1 MPTYCSECEN
11 CRKDSKS
18 APEYTW
24 TCRQFPRLEQGF
36 LARTLRDSNLPP
48 YMHCNRI
55 NGGMCPLWKQ
65 KQEKPSEDRA
75 SVSFKVPEGE

>member
-24 TCRQFPRLEQGF
+24 TCSKFPRLEQGF
-36 LARTLRDSNLPP
+36 LAPNLRDSNLPP
-48 YMHCNRI
+48 YMLCRGI
-55 NGGMCPLWKQ
+55 NGGVCCLFTPKREA
-65 KQEKPSEDRA
+65 KNENRD
-75 SVSFKVPEGE
+75 SVSKQVPEGK